1 MQKIIIILA
10 GILLLFIGNPR
21 PTQAQVEK
29 VEIRVDGLACPFCAY
44 GLEKKLKDL
53 KGVRNVKINVKDGQA
68 ALQNAAK
75 QSIAVEKL
83 ESVVKNAGFT
93 PREISLTVVGNV
105 EQSNGKPVFSVTGS
119 GVEFIL
125 KKDDELQKLQSTL
138 GGSHKPVRITGRLVH
153 ATPAG
158 HHAHPFTL
166 IIEKFEVLP

>member
-1 MQKIIIILA
+1 MQKFIIFLV
-10 GILLLFIGNPR
+10 GVLLLCIGNPR

-93 PREISLTVVGNV
+93 PREISLTVVGKV
-105 EQSNGKPVFSVTGS
+105 EQSNGSPVFSATGS
-119 GVEFIL
+119 SVKFIL
-125 KKDDELQKLQSTL
+125 KKDDQLQKLQSTL
-138 GGSHKPVRITGRLVH
+138 GGAHKPVRITGRLVH

-166 IIEKFEVLP
+166 IIEKFEVFR